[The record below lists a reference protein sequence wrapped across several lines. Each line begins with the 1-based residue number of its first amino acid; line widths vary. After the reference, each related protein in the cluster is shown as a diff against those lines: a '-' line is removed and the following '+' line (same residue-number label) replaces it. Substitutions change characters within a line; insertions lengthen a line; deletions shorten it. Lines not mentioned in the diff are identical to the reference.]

1 MNIIFKQEAES
12 KINKEK
18 KFNDILK
25 RYREEE
31 DTRNQNRILELHPM
45 VEKAKAQLDAI
56 YNKSIAEDYDDVDAS

>member
-31 DTRNQNRILELHPM
+31 DTRNRNRILELHNM